1 MCHARTPL
9 EKRDLIFFFLSNLT
23 SAEMA
28 VGAQVLASVQEMVKD
43 REAWCAEGYGVAKS
57 WTRLSD

>member
-9 EKRDLIFFFLSNLT
+9 ERRDNFFFLSNLT

-28 VGAQVLASVQEMVKD
+28 VGAQVLVSVQEMVKD
-43 REAWCAEGYGVAKS
+43 REAWCAAGYGVANS